1 MALTDDLK
9 ILDNR
14 IKANQAQHDLGR
26 ETTKISVLSSKYLLE
41 KYESWIGADL
51 KNLKRCHYILS
62 TIG

>member
-26 ETTKISVLSSKYLLE
+26 EATKIFVLSSKYLLE
-41 KYESWIGADL
+41 KYEYLTGADL
-51 KNLKRCHYILS
+51 KNLKRCH
-62 TIG
+62 